1 MGLLKDSP
9 RRTTSVQWPVEV
21 DAQLELLIRL
31 AAQQGVVISRA
42 QMLSALV
49 ATASVDGAD
58 VAVMARRYLG
68 GINEGDLPAGAPP
81 SHQLPEVRHRG
92 RQRTPPI

>member
-1 MGLLKDSP
+1 LGLLKDSP
-9 RRTTSVQWPVEV
+9 RRTTTVQWPVEV
-21 DAQLELLIRL
+21 DARLDLLIRL
-31 AAQQGVVISRA
+31 AADRGVVISRA

-58 VAVMARRYLG
+58 VAGMALRYLG
-68 GINEGDLPAGAPP
+68 RINEGDLPAAAPP

-92 RQRTPPI
+92 RKRTPLA